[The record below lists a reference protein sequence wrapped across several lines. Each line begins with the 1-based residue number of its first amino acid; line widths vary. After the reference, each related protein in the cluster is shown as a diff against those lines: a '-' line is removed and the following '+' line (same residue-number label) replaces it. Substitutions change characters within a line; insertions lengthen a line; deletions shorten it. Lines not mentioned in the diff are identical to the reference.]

1 MDQAITF
8 PLGRLVMTPG
18 AEATFD
24 EPTRTKC
31 LQRHAKCD
39 WGEGLDPE
47 DVATNNEAVRSN
59 GRLLSCYNIKDKGD
73 FWIITE
79 ADRSVTTL
87 LLPSEY

>member
-1 MDQAITF
+1 
-8 PLGRLVMTPG
+8 MTPG

-24 EPTRTKC
+24 EKTRTEC
-31 LQRHAKCD
+31 LQRHAKGD

-47 DVATNNEAVRSN
+47 DVATNNEAVRSS
-59 GRLLSCYNIKDKGD
+59 GRLLSCYNIEGKAL
-73 FWIITE
+73 WIVTE